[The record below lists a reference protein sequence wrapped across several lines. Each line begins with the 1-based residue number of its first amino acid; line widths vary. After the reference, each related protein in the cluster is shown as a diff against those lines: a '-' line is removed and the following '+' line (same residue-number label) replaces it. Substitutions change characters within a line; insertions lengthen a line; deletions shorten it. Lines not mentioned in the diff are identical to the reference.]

1 VKNPVGVKI
10 GPNAT
15 KADIM
20 GICDALNPNNI
31 SGRLNLIVRMGADK
45 IKQNFPKLLESINQ
59 EGREIVWSCDPMHGN
74 TIKANNGY
82 KTRVF
87 DSVLSEVKSFFEIH
101 KACGSYAGGVHLE
114 MTGADVTECVG
125 GSQAI
130 TEEGLVCNYN
140 TQCDPRLNA
149 TQAIEMAFLI
159 AEMIKN
165 R

>member
-1 VKNPVGVKI
+1 
-10 GPNAT
+10 
-15 KADIM
+15 
-20 GICDALNPNNI
+20 
-31 SGRLNLIVRMGADK
+31 
-45 IKQNFPKLLESINQ
+45 
-59 EGREIVWSCDPMHGN
+59 
-74 TIKANNGY
+74 
-82 KTRVF
+82 
-87 DSVLSEVKSFFEIH
+87 
-101 KACGSYAGGVHLE
+101 

-159 AEMIKN
+159 ADMIKN